1 MKESIGNAF
10 VSGLVIMFLFL
21 IVLIL
26 SFAINYSRA
35 NKIKNKILNYVAN
48 YAELNSTVD
57 TAGNIKPIDI
67 NEADVLEEQINRELA
82 SVGYRRNYAGANKN
96 TCTKNRSNQA
106 ANVETLNPNGDFHYC
121 IYAYETDRGFYY
133 GVETFMY
140 FDIPVIGRTIEIP
153 VYGETR
159 VIYDLGDRGG
169 TPSN

>member
-48 YAELNSTVD
+48 YAELHSTVRD
-57 TAGNIKPIDI
+57 GVIEAIDI
-67 NEADVLEEQINRELA
+67 NDGNLEREIDRELA
-82 SVGYRRNYAGANKN
+82 NVGYRQNYAGSNKN
-96 TCTKNRSNQA
+96 SCTKNKNNQSSD
-106 ANVETLNPNGDFHYC
+106 VLNPNSVYHYC
-121 IYAYETDRGFYY
+121 IYSYETERGYYY

-169 TPSN
+169 ARS

>member
-26 SFAINYSRA
+26 TFAINYSRA

-48 YAELNSTVD
+48 YAELNSKVND
-57 TAGNIKPIDI
+57 SGEIEPISITESDLGTKI
-67 NEADVLEEQINRELA
+67 ETELA
-82 SVGYRRNYAGANKN
+82 NVGYRRNDGGFNQN
-96 TCTKNRSNQA
+96 RCTKNKGNNYDESTVQ
-106 ANVETLNPNGDFHYC
+106 VLNPQSSYHYC
-121 IYAYETDRGFYY
+121 VYAYETERGYYY

-140 FDIPVIGRTIEIP
+140 LDIPVIGKTIEIP

-159 VIYDLGDRGG
+159 VIYNLGDRG
-169 TPSN
+169 SSKS

>member
-10 VSGLVIMFLFL
+10 ISGLVIMFLFL

-48 YAELNSTVD
+48 YAELKSNVID
-57 TAGNIKPIDI
+57 GKIEPIDI
-67 NEADVLEEQINRELA
+67 NDGDLEGQIESELA
-82 SVGYRRNYAGANKN
+82 NVGYRKNYAGANKN
-96 TCTKNRSNQA
+96 TCTKNKSGVQS
-106 ANVETLNPNGDFHYC
+106 ETLNPNSDYHYC
-121 IYAYETDRGFYY
+121 IYAYETDRGYYY

-159 VIYDLGDRGG
+159 VIYDLGNRGG
-169 TPSN
+169 VVE